1 MWNNEKI
8 PWVGYLNFVEA
19 SVQRRPTLER
29 KGPTETQHILNPM

>member
-1 MWNNEKI
+1 MKKFPES
-8 PWVGYLNFVEA
+8 VTLNFVEA